1 MEGSGLL
8 QTASHYVLPALP
20 LAAFAGLL
28 AFFLVRHRER
38 EQEDHDWRHAFL
50 LSVAIW
56 ACLTFAFTELLS
68 LGSALTLLHLSLCWG
83 IVALV
88 LLPVLWRNLVPN
100 LRNHVW
106 STVKKLP
113 LGEKVLWLWIAL
125 SVAITLSIALAAPPN
140 NDDALTY
147 HMSRVA
153 HWWVNQTVAFYP
165 TNIERQLCLSPFA
178 EYVILQFFVLSGGS
192 DRLANMVQWCSFGGC
207 AIAMSLIARR
217 LGADRFTQCLVA
229 FVVLTTPLSILQATS
244 AHNDLTCAF
253 LAATAIYFLYCDRTV
268 LTGICL
274 GLAMLVKLNAAFA
287 VAPFLLLI
295 FFREPFHRRGIFR
308 SVGKLAAIGGI
319 ALALNT
325 PQWLRNFHT
334 FDNPFSSEAHF
345 NRVAPETH
353 AFGPFVTNV
362 MRDLTVELATTSPRI
377 NQIEEDAVRGICRIL
392 KLDPDDP
399 RNTGYAVPGQPYRF
413 IVRDPGLSEDYA
425 GNLLETVLL
434 IAATIFLLAS
444 RRLRRSQFA
453 MFAGFVW
460 AGYLLVA
467 WLLSWQPAVTRYL
480 EPFIVLS
487 SLPIAF
493 FLSEI
498 RSRSRFISWA
508 IIAILAVMSL
518 NPLRHNPDRRLVT
531 FRPPRSVFTTPREQQ
546 YFERRP
552 EMQSCYA
559 RTVEILSEGSCR
571 VVGLKLSEVQ
581 WEYPFWALARSRD
594 TRILFEHI
602 DVDNPSRNVRAG
614 FQGPV
619 CATVIIHDHY
629 LEVPKSTETPWIEL
643 HTLGPSG
650 ADKLNRIDCEP

>member
-1 MEGSGLL
+1 MMEGLRLL
-8 QTASHYVLPALP
+8 QTASYYVLPALP
-20 LAAFAGLL
+20 LVAFAGLFAL
-28 AFFLVRHRER
+28 FLGRLRGRKE
-38 EQEDHDWRHAFL
+38 EDHDWRNAFL

-56 ACLTFAFTELLS
+56 ASLTFAFTELLS
-68 LGSALTLLHLSLCWG
+68 LGSALSVFYLGLCWG
-83 IVALV
+83 IAVLV
-88 LLPVLWRNLVPN
+88 LVFLLRRNPVPG
-100 LRNHVW
+100 LRGHAW
-106 STVKKLP
+106 TAAKKLP
-113 LGEKVLWLWIAL
+113 RGEKALWFWIAL
-125 SVAITLSIALAAPPN
+125 SLAITVAIAISAPPN

-153 HWWVNQTVAFYP
+153 HWWVNHTVAFYP
-165 TNIERQLCLSPFA
+165 TNIQRQLCLSPFA
-178 EYVILQFFVLSGGS
+178 EYAILQFFVLGRGS
-192 DRLANMVQWCSFGGC
+192 DRLSNMVQWLSFGGC

-244 AHNDLTCAF
+244 THNDLTCAF

-274 GLAMLVKLNAAFA
+274 GTAMLVKLTAVFA
-287 VAPFLLLI
+287 VAPFLLMI
-295 FFREPFHRRGIFR
+295 FFRKPFHRRGIFR
-308 SVGKLAAIGGI
+308 EVGKLAAVGGI

-325 PQWLRNFHT
+325 PHWLRNIHT

-345 NRVAPETH
+345 QRVAPETH

-362 MRDLTVELATTSPRI
+362 MRDLTVELVTPFPRI
-377 NQIEEDAVRGICRIL
+377 NQMEEDAVREICRIL

-399 RNTGYAVPGQPYRF
+399 RNTGYPLPAHHFTVT
-413 IVRDPGLSEDYA
+413 DPGLSEDYA

-444 RRLRRSQFA
+444 RRLRRSDFA
-453 MFAGFVW
+453 KFAALVW
-460 AGYLLVA
+460 AGFLLIA

-487 SLPIAF
+487 SLPTAL

-498 RSRSRFISWA
+498 RRHSRFISWA
-508 IIAILAVMSL
+508 IIAILAVVSL
-518 NPLRHNPDRRLVT
+518 EPLGHNVDRRLVT
-531 FRPPRSVFTTPREQQ
+531 FRPPSSVFTTPREQQ
-546 YFERRP
+546 YFARRP
-552 EMQSCYA
+552 EEQSCYA
-559 RTVEILSEGSCR
+559 RTIEVLAEGSCR
-571 VVGLKLSEVQ
+571 VVGIRLSETQ
-581 WEYPFWALARSRD
+581 WEYPLWALARAKD

-602 DVDNPSRNVRAG
+602 DVDNPSRNARAG
-614 FQGPV
+614 FQGPA

-629 LEVPKSTETPWIEL
+629 LEVPRSTEPPWIEL

-650 ADKLNRIDCEP
+650 ADMVNRIDCEP